1 MLTNYYV
8 SLNKLFWLR
17 GILRSLLI
25 LSAPPP
31 TPLSLGVCL
40 CVFVYGCVC
49 HVSSVFF
56 PITIHTYLG
65 ILKHLIFP
73 IGNTFDILTY
83 LIYFLLVYILLYIS
97 YSCSRPESNP
107 SRPSFESFLF
117 FILTVILNVFFI
129 LSFYWKWNFFLINYI
144 RTQGSPPASP
154 PIIFYP
160 LDLLSFCLSLDTY
173 RLQRDNKEIWQNKK
187 KQIMQKLSFWWWRRQ
202 PKRR

>member
-1 MLTNYYV
+1 MITWNLKIITNSLCPTPNPSLSRCV
-8 SLNKLFWLR
+8 SLCFCVW
-17 GILRSLLI
+17 
-25 LSAPPP
+25 
-31 TPLSLGVCL
+31 VCL
-40 CVFVYGCVC
+40 SC
-49 HVSSVFF
+49 FF
-56 PITIHTYLG
+56 C
-65 ILKHLIFP
+65 IFSYHYP
-73 IGNTFDILTY
+73 HISGYFKTFDILTY
-83 LIYFLLVYILLYIS
+83 LIYFLLAYILLYIS

-187 KQIMQKLSFWWWRRQ
+187 KPNNAKTIILMMK
-202 PKRR
+202 KAT